1 MWWAQQE
8 GNRVSFKCPGNKINF
23 KDAIN
28 KKYRNGAYYWI
39 QMNILIL
46 LLSQSIRNLR
56 KKWQKAKKT
65 KSPCC
70 NPVLR
75 TQYPVFYDWYCQG
88 CDAKVTRIA
97 RIEEYSSLKQINAK
111 QWIKI

>member
-8 GNRVSFKCPGNKINF
+8 GNSVSFKCPGNKINF

-46 LLSQSIRNLR
+46 LLSQSIKNLR
-56 KKWQKAKKT
+56 KRWQ
-65 KSPCC
+65 
-70 NPVLR
+70 
-75 TQYPVFYDWYCQG
+75 
-88 CDAKVTRIA
+88 
-97 RIEEYSSLKQINAK
+97 
-111 QWIKI
+111 